1 MSLPLNLSGAEGKR
15 QPINGLHGHDTEVQK
30 TLHVPNRYYPCPV
43 LYDHIYQPVPSSP
56 LHSPLFPDLPYG
68 KGGGLIPSQYYH
80 PTQSDQL
87 YYVHANYINA
97 PPCFFQDPC
106 QHHPLSL
113 QNLTLDHF
121 ELFNTL
127 GTGTFGRV
135 YLCRFRQPFSP
146 PISPNVDLLY
156 SSNVQLC
163 SGPKTVSGGGGFQ
176 VQTSQPQIT
185 ADPVSCVSSF
195 FALKMMSK
203 REVLRLKQLEHV
215 FSEKTILLSCSHPF
229 IIRLHAT
236 FQNQKYLFML
246 LEYGSGGELFSYLK
260 RYGKFSLPV
269 TRFYAAELVLAL
281 EYLHS
286 RNIVFRDLK
295 PENLLLD
302 ALGHIKIADFGF
314 AKALFESM

>member
-1 MSLPLNLSGAEGKR
+1 MSLPLNLSDTRGKR
-15 QPINGLHGHDTEVQK
+15 QNMSGTRENSPVDPQLLNI
-30 TLHVPNRYYPCPV
+30 PSRYYPCPIIC
-43 LYDHIYQPVPSSP
+43 DPIYQPVPSPSY
-56 LHSPLFPDLPYG
+56 SPLFPDFQYGDQISLNYHQNQLAPCHHCHNNHVASPY
-68 KGGGLIPSQYYH
+68 LFSNQQYH
-80 PTQSDQL
+80 PS
-87 YYVHANYINA
+87 
-97 PPCFFQDPC
+97 F
-106 QHHPLSL
+106 
-113 QNLTLDHF
+113 QNLTLDQF

-146 PISPNVDLLY
+146 PISPAADMLY
-156 SSNVQLC
+156 SPNGRQC
-163 SGPKTVSGGGGFQ
+163 SSSEYRFQ
-176 VQTSQPQIT
+176 HQVIT
-185 ADPVSCVSSF
+185 DSSF

-229 IIRLHAT
+229 IIHLHST

-260 RYGKFSLPV
+260 KYGRFSLPV

-314 AKALFESM
+314 AKALFESMYDLLTNFN